1 MTIVM
6 DDALVT
12 TNAISY
18 KVPMVQPATTVE
30 HSTDFNENVTN
41 EPSLLPYSDVPQ
53 KSSLISI
60 TFLIT

>member
-6 DDALVT
+6 DDSLVT

-30 HSTDFNENVTN
+30 RSTDY

-53 KSSLISI
+53 KSSLFFYYISDYI
-60 TFLIT
+60 N